1 MKTFPDESLK
11 NQTFLKKLTVYLKN
25 GVALS
30 GNIFATLFCSMAKRL

>member
-25 GVALS
+25 DVALS
-30 GNIFATLFCSMAKRL
+30 GNIFATLFRSMAKRL